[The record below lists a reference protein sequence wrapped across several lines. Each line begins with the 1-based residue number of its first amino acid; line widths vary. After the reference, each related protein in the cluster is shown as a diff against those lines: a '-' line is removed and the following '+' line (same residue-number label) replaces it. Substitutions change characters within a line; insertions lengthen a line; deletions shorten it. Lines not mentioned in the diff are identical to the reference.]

1 MTMQSEVDA
10 PCPQCADGGTLTML
24 AMNSEIPYFGE
35 HTQITI
41 LCSSCGWKHTD
52 FIPSDGEKPGFSS
65 LVVDNE
71 QKMMVRIV
79 RSSSCTVRIPELD
92 LEVSPGGSSSGYVTN
107 IEGVINRFET
117 AIETIIRGDDDGNG
131 GEIAMQILETLHH
144 VKKGMGEVSL
154 ELLDPRGRSQI
165 IHGEV
170 ISRELNDN
178 EREGLETGP
187 EIPVFDLN

>member
-1 MTMQSEVDA
+1 VIMQSEVDA

-117 AIETIIRGDDDGNG
+117 AIKTIIRGDDG
-131 GEIAMQILETLHH
+131 GKGEEIAMQILERLHH
-144 VKKGMGEVSL
+144 VKNGKGGISV

-165 IHGEV
+165 IHGEA
-170 ISRELNDN
+170 ISRELNDS
-178 EREGLETGP
+178 ERKGLETGP

>member
-1 MTMQSEVDA
+1 MIMQSEVDA

-117 AIETIIRGDDDGNG
+117 AIKTIIRGDDDGKG

-144 VKKGMGEVSL
+144 VKKGMGEISL